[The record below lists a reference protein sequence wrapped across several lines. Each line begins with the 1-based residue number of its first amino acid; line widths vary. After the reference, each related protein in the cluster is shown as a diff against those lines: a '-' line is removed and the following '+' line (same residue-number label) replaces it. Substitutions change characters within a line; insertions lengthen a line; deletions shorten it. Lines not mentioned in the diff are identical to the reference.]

1 MTVTEAGAE
10 GALTPEAWAREVGL
24 ESSEPAERYFAQW
37 ILHGDPND
45 PPPYYSKG
53 AEAFRRW
60 RTESAGGAADHVR
73 RLVDGMPAPAALPP
87 SPPSDV
93 LVAEGLRLVHELL
106 SDLAGS
112 VHVTPGRHDRHSRM
126 LARLEGIVGQL
137 RRALLPDL

>member
-1 MTVTEAGAE
+1 MEVGADD
-10 GALTPEAWAREVGL
+10 ALTPEYWAREVGL
-24 ESSEPAERYFAQW
+24 ESSEVAERYFAQW
-37 ILHGDPND
+37 ILHGDPNE

-60 RTESAGGAADHVR
+60 RAVRAGGAADHVR
-73 RLVDGMPAPAALPP
+73 RLVDGMPAPAPLPIA
-87 SPPSDV
+87 PPSDV

-112 VHVTPGRHDRHSRM
+112 VHVTPGRHDRHRRM

-137 RRALLPDL
+137 RRALLPPL